1 MSESGTLLLRI
12 RDASAVPGGTP
23 RTFRLDRHGAV
34 IGRAAGLDWT
44 LPDPDMYI
52 SSRHCEVEYV
62 GGGMYRLVDLSTNG
76 TYLNGAQ
83 ERMATAKMLTEGDAF
98 RVGRFD
104 IDVLPGSASA
114 EEEPA
119 PEAAPA
125 ASPGWDAAP
134 APAEPAPPAPEPV
147 AEAAP
152 PAPEPAPA
160 PIEAAKVEEAWVAPT
175 PVEEPAAPPAPA
187 EAVAPVEEPAPML
200 PPELPAIDPAGEAEP
215 VAADGGWDTIE
226 DDNAVDWSRGFGEE
240 NAAAAPAGD
249 VLAQLLKAA
258 GLSRDDVKGDDDATI
273 EAAGLLLRQLVGGL
287 VVMMEA
293 RARAKAQMG
302 AQNTIFSRDG
312 NNPIK
317 FAMSP
322 AHALAQMLS
331 PPVSGFMGAERAVED
346 SYRDLQAHQIA
357 TLKAMQ
363 GALRSTLDRFSPDAI
378 KKRAE
383 TKGLIAR
390 ILPGARASALWEAY
404 EREFGGV
411 AQGSDEAFMDIF
423 AKEFR
428 KAYEA
433 EAAKGA
439 K

>member
-12 RDASAVPGGTP
+12 RDAGAVPGGTP
-23 RTFRLDRHGAV
+23 RSLRLDRHGAV
-34 IGRAAGLDWT
+34 IGRAPGLDWT

-83 ERMATAKMLTEGDAF
+83 DRMATAKMLTEGDAF

-104 IDVLPGSASA
+104 IDVLPGNASA

-119 PEAAPA
+119 PEPAAAPSA
-125 ASPGWDAAP
+125 GWDAAP
-134 APAEPAPPAPEPV
+134 APAEPAPPPPPPPPPAPEPV
-147 AEAAP
+147 IEAAP
-152 PAPEPAPA
+152 PAPEPVPAPEPAPAPA

-175 PVEEPAAPPAPA
+175 PVEEPAAP
-187 EAVAPVEEPAPML
+187 APV
-200 PPELPAIDPAGEAEP
+200 AEP
-215 VAADGGWDTIE
+215 VAGDASWDTIE
-226 DDNAVDWSRGFGEE
+226 DTNAVDWNRGFGEE
-240 NAAAAPAGD
+240 SAAPAPAGD

-258 GLSRDDVKGDDDATI
+258 GLSRDDVKGGDDATI

-363 GALRSTLDRFSPDAI
+363 GALRATLDRFSPDAI
-378 KKRAE
+378 KKRADS
-383 TKGLIAR
+383 KGLIAR

-433 EAAKGA
+433 EAAKSA